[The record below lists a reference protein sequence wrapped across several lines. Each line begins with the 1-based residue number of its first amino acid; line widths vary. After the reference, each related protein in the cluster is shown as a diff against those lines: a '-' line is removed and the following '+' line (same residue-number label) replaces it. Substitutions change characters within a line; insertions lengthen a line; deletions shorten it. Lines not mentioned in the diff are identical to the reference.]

1 MTGAEAVSEPGR
13 GVVLDRW
20 SRRVASRAA
29 RTPPSAA
36 PADTGAVR
44 ADSVRADSVRADS
57 VRVDEELLARVADG
71 AADALAEL
79 YRRHASGLF
88 GFLVRLC
95 GDRGT
100 AEEVLQDT
108 LLAVWRSAAGY
119 QRRAAPRTWLYGVA
133 RRQAHNRL
141 RTARPDQV
149 SWDGVPDPPATAA
162 GPEETALARA
172 EAAEVSRA
180 LATLPLPQR
189 EILVLTFLD
198 DLTQSEVA
206 AVLGIPVGTVK
217 SRLHHAR
224 RSLARA
230 LSPGK
235 EAQP

>member
-1 MTGAEAVSEPGR
+1 MTGAEVVSEPGR

-20 SRRVASRAA
+20 SRRAASRAA
-29 RTPPSAA
+29 RTP
-36 PADTGAVR
+36 AVLE
-44 ADSVRADSVRADS
+44 
-57 VRVDEELLARVADG
+57 DEDLLARVADG
-71 AADALAEL
+71 SADALTEL
-79 YRRHASGLF
+79 YRRHSRGLF
-88 GFLVRLC
+88 GFLLRLC

-119 QRRAAPRTWLYGVA
+119 QRRSAPRTWLYGVA

-141 RTARPDQV
+141 RTRAPDQV
-149 SWDGVPDPPATAA
+149 SWDGVPDPATTTP

-172 EAAEVSRA
+172 EATEVTRA
-180 LATLPLPQR
+180 LATLALPQR

-206 AVLGIPVGTVK
+206 TILGIPVGTVK

-224 RSLARA
+224 RALAQA
-230 LSPGK
+230 LSPEGR
-235 EAQP
+235 PHDG